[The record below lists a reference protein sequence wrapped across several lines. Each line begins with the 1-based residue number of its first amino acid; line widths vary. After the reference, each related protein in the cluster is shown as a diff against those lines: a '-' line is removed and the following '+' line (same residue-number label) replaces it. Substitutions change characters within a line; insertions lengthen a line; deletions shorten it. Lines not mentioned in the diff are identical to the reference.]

1 MPESNPLH
9 IRHEFRE
16 SHGKRFHRLVQAGEA
31 GLWEP
36 TSQCAYLF
44 PYWAAPEGLLNLPE
58 VFTYTSVCAEIIEP
72 KPIGQADG
80 WEPTS

>member
-1 MPESNPLH
+1 MPANDGQ

-16 SHGKRFHRLVQAGEA
+16 SNGRRFHRLTIGDVVS
-31 GLWEP
+31 LWQPASQVCVLEP
-36 TSQCAYLF
+36 YR
-44 PYWAAPEGLLNLPE
+44 AAPEGLLNLPE
-58 VFTYTSVCAEIIEP
+58 VFTCTSIYAETIEP